1 MSLLVCDGQD
11 NRFFSVHPVQEA
23 VRKAMD
29 ETSVDIQLYD
39 RPTLG
44 MLRNINNRGIDLVQE
59 VKSQTGSL
67 QLIVLCGIEHFLL
80 GGLQKADRFHL
91 IRARTLQMAS
101 SADRAEILP
110 SLYA

>member
-1 MSLLVCDGQD
+1 
-11 NRFFSVHPVQEA
+11 
-23 VRKAMD
+23 MD
-29 ETSVDIQLYD
+29 ETSADIQLYD

-80 GGLQKADRFHL
+80 GGMQKSGPFSFDSCPYVTDGFFGR
-91 IRARTLQMAS
+91 S
-101 SADRAEILP
+101 G
-110 SLYA
+110 